1 VDDAPIWEG
10 TSSNDHDT
18 EVITTSI
25 NFLCDSRTK
34 FVSSLSK
41 NGVDLC
47 CCPVKGFLG
56 VWGFGAVTV
65 VTVPTPKNED
75 AVITSHCGFTT
86 NCWHQNI
93 FDTQHSPYEL
103 TVFLHSTTMNQGDRM
118 VEKYVPW
125 LVGFGEMP
133 RLLKIDD
140 ETSANFR
147 TYSYV
152 ENRAWV
158 DRKTNPL
165 LDQLTDAVCGN
176 AMIF

>member
-1 VDDAPIWEG
+1 
-10 TSSNDHDT
+10 
-18 EVITTSI
+18 
-25 NFLCDSRTK
+25 
-34 FVSSLSK
+34 
-41 NGVDLC
+41 
-47 CCPVKGFLG
+47 
-56 VWGFGAVTV
+56 
-65 VTVPTPKNED
+65 
-75 AVITSHCGFTT
+75 
-86 NCWHQNI
+86 
-93 FDTQHSPYEL
+93 
-103 TVFLHSTTMNQGDRM
+103 MNQGDRM